1 MNCFPITG
9 RIPHDPM
16 HRYQLNSLKH
26 ASCIHRCITTTANAS
41 TPTTERLQQLFN
53 STAPQQQPP
62 LLLERAIGAQY
73 GADEQ
78 LWNTGSFIAGVYPDL
93 PVATSWK
100 ELADSFLGQR
110 GGGGSS
116 RPQTPRHNQLQPHHP
131 SSSSSRWTVQTIAA
145 QCRSQET
152 LETLIKQTC
161 NSTNTNSNYTSAD
174 ALLLLSGGHPA
185 RRLPGANLL
194 LNDSFKLL
202 KLASYLKSTQQ
213 IPNTVSLW
221 AVENPLVSP
230 PSRIKAKV
238 EAGADVVLTQPP
250 LLPDQS
256 ASFFEQAAADGTMEK
271 AKIIIGVPM
280 APSVRNL
287 DFWLRLAD
295 ARNLPEAEAVLNS
308 FPRQTN
314 NNGGDGKE
322 KGGAEEE
329 EEYWNTVKEWNVEF
343 IRGSLKIPGVAGLHV
358 MPLTAAARKMTME
371 LLQEGAFSVI

>member
-1 MNCFPITG
+1 
-9 RIPHDPM
+9 
-16 HRYQLNSLKH
+16 
-26 ASCIHRCITTTANAS
+26 
-41 TPTTERLQQLFN
+41 
-53 STAPQQQPP
+53 
-62 LLLERAIGAQY
+62 
-73 GADEQ
+73 
-78 LWNTGSFIAGVYPDL
+78 
-93 PVATSWK
+93 
-100 ELADSFLGQR
+100 
-110 GGGGSS
+110 
-116 RPQTPRHNQLQPHHP
+116 
-131 SSSSSRWTVQTIAA
+131 
-145 QCRSQET
+145 
-152 LETLIKQTC
+152 
-161 NSTNTNSNYTSAD
+161 
-174 ALLLLSGGHPA
+174 LLLLSGGHPA